1 MYRALQPSPRFS
13 FDLWRNQIPWRAEL
27 TIKHGKLRCHPVVV
41 QSPLEIAFFPSPPL
55 PSSCTRDESARVVQR
70 QRLLIAAKHYS
81 KADNVGRPTVTRR
94 ISVGWIVG
102 FLPRDIKSVANQVFQ
117 RAESCEQFLWKFLYI
132 KNSLWNWNNK
142 KFFPNFFQTLA
153 IFPKRRNDIWNTEKL
168 CHSQY
173 ISNSN
178 SWARCASSFNIRFTR
193 TSPHTVHVSQ

>member
-41 QSPLEIAFFPSPPL
+41 QSPLEIAFFLPL
-55 PSSCTRDESARVVQR
+55 LSHPLVRDESARVVPR

-102 FLPRDIKSVANQVFQ
+102 FRPRDIKSVPNRIPPSGIM
-117 RAESCEQFLWKFLYI
+117 RAILMKIFIY
-132 KNSLWNWNNK
+132 KNSLWNWNDK
-142 KFFPNFFQTLA
+142 KFSYFFQTLA
-153 IFPKRRNDIWNTEKL
+153 IFPKRRNDIWNMEKL
-168 CHSQY
+168 CHLQY

-178 SWARCASSFNIRFTR
+178 SWARCASSFNIHSYIAIHGTCFTVGK
-193 TSPHTVHVSQ
+193 SG